1 MQRER
6 ERERSEDDGDDRDE
20 HYWAI
25 HGSYVASHLPHHPF
39 RLQAMAIFFSFPI
52 LLSFF
57 FYLQGFFFL
66 FLLSHSLFNFQSLR
80 STASFFD
87 F

>member
-1 MQRER
+1 
-6 ERERSEDDGDDRDE
+6 
-20 HYWAI
+20 
-25 HGSYVASHLPHHPF
+25 
-39 RLQAMAIFFSFPI
+39 MAIFFSFPI